1 MQKNVGGLDRTARLV
16 VGPVL
21 LLVALAWLL
30 GALALELWL
39 GAVVL
44 LVGAI
49 LTVTGLTQKCPAN
62 SILGMNTFRS
72 GGPTGQ
78 EEVGAEETR

>member
-1 MQKNVGGLDRTARLV
+1 MEKNVGGFDRTARLIA
-16 VGPVL
+16 GPA
-21 LLVALAWLL
+21 LLVVVLAWLL
-30 GALALELWL
+30 GAIALDLWL

-62 SILGMNTFRS
+62 SILGMNTFRRES
-72 GGPTGQ
+72 DPEDERPT
-78 EEVGAEETR
+78 ETPR